1 MAITRMET
9 HDTNAGTET
18 WLMAAA
24 TLLVMNL
31 IFFLRSTFLPFS
43 RFAQGLIVIF
53 ATLVPF
59 FVVSSLLLMIF
70 AYWFRLHAMFRHEA
84 IELNDGNDM
93 HAVRER
99 FLRVSSSTSEIEGDC
114 KESFELCLYAVLNG
128 FFSGTDSTQ
137 NFMEILFGLVIVLV
151 LLNVVIAIVSDAW
164 ENAKDEATVMYW
176 RGRLSSLTE
185 TSCVKFLS
193 NNSHAL
199 FNIIDGSRV
208 IFDDDQSISWAKDY
222 PYNLVRTKEQYSNPH
237 HYFYPYIA
245 QQIIQA
251 HSFKSDL
258 KWLQKDNSEVRQRLV
273 CKNDTCRIILKWM
286 CYSLLYYFWIILGFF
301 TFGILWPAVS

>member
-1 MAITRMET
+1 M
-9 HDTNAGTET
+9 
-18 WLMAAA
+18 
-24 TLLVMNL
+24 
-31 IFFLRSTFLPFS
+31 
-43 RFAQGLIVIF
+43 
-53 ATLVPF
+53 
-59 FVVSSLLLMIF
+59 
-70 AYWFRLHAMFRHEA
+70 FRLKEA
-84 IELNDGNDM
+84 VEVNDGNDT
-93 HAVRER
+93 HAVHER
-99 FLRVSSSTSEIEGDC
+99 FLRGSSSIGEIEEACDD
-114 KESFELCLYAVLNG
+114 SFYLCLYAVLNG
-128 FFSGTDSTQ
+128 FFSGTESTQ

-208 IFDDDQSISWAKDY
+208 IFDDDQSISWTKDY

-245 QQIIQA
+245 QQIMQA

-258 KWLQKDNSEVRQRLV
+258 TWLQKEQIRERVSDISEVRQRSV
-273 CKNDTCRIILKWM
+273 CKNDTCRIILKWV